1 MLEREF
7 VCKLCVF
14 ISQGIIIFSREKKNH
29 DGIFYFF
36 FFEHAF
42 RYSFKCRAASFSLK
56 RFSPFDT
63 ISALHIIFCEYS
75 DSSRVFCSRRIYTMG
90 PIKIPQKLCIALL
103 IHPSKS
109 SKGTLQ
115 LLRKHEWLGR
125 WFRKW
130 QFLPTLCYVNLFL
143 IHPSKS

>member
-1 MLEREF
+1 MLGESLY
-7 VCKLCVF
+7 VSCVYSYRKALSF
-14 ISQGIIIFSREKKNH
+14 FLVKKKITMASSIFS
-29 DGIFYFF
+29 
-36 FFEHAF
+36 
-42 RYSFKCRAASFSLK
+42 SLNTLFAIVSNVEQHLSLE

-109 SKGTLQ
+109 SKGTLL

-125 WFRKW
+125 QFRKW